1 MAACWRQI
9 IQPGSYLFDQ
19 GWIKLLRFFF
29 LVVVALLIDVVAF
42 PRHGLGHG
50 NGGFLGACVARD
62 DRYQHDAT
70 QIVLRPRR
78 GKRHSLITTSH
89 AMPAALIAI

>member
-1 MAACWRQI
+1 MLASDNPAGLVSIRPRVDQI
-9 IQPGSYLFDQ
+9 
-19 GWIKLLRFFF
+19 LRFFF